1 MLFDF
6 SSHLQ
11 RFLVK
16 FDGFPIDALVDR
28 VHELVRATLCLEVFH
43 CDHDSAVVS
52 DVEVVRSFEN
62 LERRQTK
69 WKLTICIFIK

>member
-28 VHELVRATLCLEVFH
+28 VHEFVGAALCLEVLH
-43 CDHDSAVVS
+43 CDHDATVVS
-52 DVEVVRSFEN
+52 DVEVVRPLEN
-62 LERRQTK
+62 LEGGKAR
-69 WKLTICIFIK
+69 